1 VHSVPALGGVLSLLG
16 ATLFWAG
23 NYVVGAAA
31 VGSIDPVSLV
41 LLRWL
46 LACVPLVL
54 IAQVVERPDWREVL
68 RGWPWLL
75 ALGATGMLGYT
86 LLLYGALEFTG
97 AFNASLINAFNPA
110 LIALAAA
117 AFLRQ
122 RLTTTSILGVL
133 LALLG
138 VLVVL
143 TKGDLASLVPGAGG
157 SGDAAA
163 SGGAGM
169 ADSAGGFGL
178 GAFGPGE
185 LLMLAAI
192 VVWTAYT
199 VIGRVAPKT
208 PAIASTAA
216 QAVVAV
222 VLLAPVSLALG
233 GPTLPTTPDAVWS
246 VVYIAVCPSVL
257 SYLLWNRALTVIPPA
272 RAGVF
277 LNLITVFTALLT
289 VVLGQPISLAQV
301 IGGAIVL
308 GGVVISNASA
318 FARAR
323 RD

>member
-1 VHSVPALGGVLSLLG
+1 MAALGGVLSLLG

-31 VGSIDPVSLV
+31 VGSVDPVSLV

-46 LACVPLVL
+46 LACVPLVV
-54 IAQVVERPDWREVL
+54 IAQLVERPRWREVL

-86 LLLYGALEFTG
+86 LLLYGSLEFTD
-97 AFNASLINAFNPA
+97 AFSASLINAFNPA

-117 AFLRQ
+117 VFLRQ
-122 RLTTTSILGVL
+122 RLTPTSILGVL
-133 LALLG
+133 LALVG

-143 TKGDLASLVPGAGG
+143 SKGDPARLLT
-157 SGDAAA
+157 
-163 SGGAGM
+163 
-169 ADSAGGFGL
+169 GGFGR
-178 GAFGPGE
+178 GGFGQGE

-199 VIGRVAPKT
+199 ILGRVAP
-208 PAIASTAA
+208 PVPPIASTAA
-216 QAVVAV
+216 QAVAAV

-233 GPTLPTTPDAVWS
+233 GPTLPATPDAVWS
-246 VVYIAVCPSVL
+246 VAYIAVCPSVL
-257 SYLLWNRALTVIPPA
+257 SYLLWNRALRVIPPA

-277 LNLITVFTALLT
+277 LNLITVFTAILT
-289 VVLGQPISLAQV
+289 VLLGQAITLPQV
-301 IGGAIVL
+301 IGGCIVL
-308 GGVVISNASA
+308 GGVVIANAKA

-323 RD
+323 A